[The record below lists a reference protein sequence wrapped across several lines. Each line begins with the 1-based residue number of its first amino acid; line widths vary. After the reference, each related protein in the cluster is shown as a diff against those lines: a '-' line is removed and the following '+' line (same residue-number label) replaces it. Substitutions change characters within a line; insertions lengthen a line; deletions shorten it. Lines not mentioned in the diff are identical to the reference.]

1 MATARSRDEQVIA
14 KGKPLTLQLDAAG
27 NPCRWINFEQAA
39 FYYAKDLVAWAIGQD
54 GMRIYGGT
62 QARTGERSFLDL
74 NSIIA
79 VKGELG
85 DKQMFRVPTLTNRA
99 LFRRD
104 QHVCAYCGNEY
115 TPARLSRD
123 HVTPRAQGGRDIW
136 TNVVTACSGC
146 NKVKDACTPEEAH
159 MKLLYVPYAPN
170 RAEYLILMNRTIL
183 ADQMEFLKARV
194 TKDSRIL
201 KPFKA

>member
-1 MATARSRDEQVIA
+1 MATVRDEQVIA

-27 NPCRWINFEQAA
+27 NPCRWINFEQSA
-39 FYYAKDLVAWAIGQD
+39 FYYAKELVAWSVGLD
-54 GMRIYGGT
+54 GIRIYGGT
-62 QARTGERSFLDL
+62 SARTGKRSFLDL

-79 VKGELG
+79 IRGELG
-85 DKQMFRVPTLTNRA
+85 DKQLFRTPTLTNRA

-104 QHVCAYCGNEY
+104 QQVCAYCANEF
-115 TPARLSRD
+115 TPMHLSRD
-123 HVTPRAQGGRDIW
+123 HVTPRAHGGRDVW

-146 NKVKDACTPEEAH
+146 NKVKDARTPEQAH

-194 TKDSRIL
+194 TKNSRIL
-201 KPFKA
+201 TPLKA